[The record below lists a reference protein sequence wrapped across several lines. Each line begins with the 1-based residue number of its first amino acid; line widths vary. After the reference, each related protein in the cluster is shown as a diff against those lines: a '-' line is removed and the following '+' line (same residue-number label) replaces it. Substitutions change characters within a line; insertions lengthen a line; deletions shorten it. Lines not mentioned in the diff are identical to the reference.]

1 MNYFILSLIPA
12 LIYNLFKMKKSFH
25 MLQQNW
31 YNTDQRYFKWLL
43 KNPYKVLLQPD
54 MFFIMFIAGLFL
66 DSKLLM
72 IFYALFYII
81 TTIIYKKE
89 LKKEQNKKPLAFTKR
104 VRRLLV
110 TTNILYL
117 ILILGFLLSYQEE
130 NITYY
135 YLIISLT
142 IYINYFVVMTAN
154 FINKPWEK
162 SVYYYY
168 FNKAKKKLKNMSNLK
183 VIGITGSYGK
193 TSSKNILSDI
203 LNIKY
208 DCLPSP
214 KNFNTTY
221 GLMIT
226 INNHLDKFTEYFIA
240 EMGAFKRGEIKT
252 LCNFVKPKY
261 GILTTIGTAHLDS
274 FGSRENIQKGKFE
287 LIESLPSDGIAILN
301 RDDEWQVSY
310 KLKNNCKVLW
320 IGIDNKDAD
329 VYATN
334 IKLSKDGTNFDCIF
348 KGDNKLYHFETKLL
362 GKANVYNILAG
373 IMLGYALGI
382 TIEELKLGVLKVR
395 PVEHRL
401 ELKKYLDINII
412 DDAYN
417 SNPVGAKMA
426 IDVLNM
432 MPGKK
437 IVVTPGMIE
446 LKDKEYELNL
456 EFGKQIAS
464 VADEVILV
472 GKEQTKP
479 IYEGLLLEHFKEN
492 NIHIINDVKE
502 AFQLMQKLKGKETYV
517 LLENDLPDIFNEK

>member
-31 YNTDQRYFKWLL
+31 YNDDQRYFKWLL

-72 IFYALFYII
+72 IFYALFYIT

-142 IYINYFVVMTAN
+142 IYINYFVVMAAN

-261 GILTTIGTAHLDS
+261 GILTSIGTAHLDS

-348 KGDNKLYHFETKLL
+348 KGDNTLYHFETKLL

-382 TIEELKLGVLKVR
+382 TIEELKLGVLKVK

-456 EFGKQIAS
+456 EFGKQIAL

>member
-31 YNTDQRYFKWLL
+31 YNDDQRYFKWLL

-72 IFYALFYII
+72 IFYALFYIA

-89 LKKEQNKKPLAFTKR
+89 LKKEQNKKTLAFTKR

-142 IYINYFVVMTAN
+142 IYINYFVVMAAN

-348 KGDNKLYHFETKLL
+348 KGDNTLYHFETKLL

>member
-31 YNTDQRYFKWLL
+31 YNDDQRYFKWLL

-66 DSKLLM
+66 DNKLLM
-72 IFYALFYII
+72 IFYASFYIT

-110 TTNILYL
+110 TTNVLYL

-142 IYINYFVVMTAN
+142 IYINYFVVMAAN

-168 FNKAKKKLKNMSNLK
+168 FNRAKKKLKNMTNLK

-348 KGDNKLYHFETKLL
+348 KGDNTLYHFETKLL

-373 IMLGYALGI
+373 IMLGYVLGI

>member
-31 YNTDQRYFKWLL
+31 YNDDQRYFKWLL

-72 IFYALFYII
+72 IFYALFYIT

-142 IYINYFVVMTAN
+142 IYINYFVVMAAN

-261 GILTTIGTAHLDS
+261 GILTSIGTAHLDS

-348 KGDNKLYHFETKLL
+348 KGDNTLYHFETKLL

-382 TIEELKLGVLKVR
+382 TIEELKLGVLKVK

-401 ELKKYLDINII
+401 ELKKYLEINII

-456 EFGKQIAS
+456 EFGKQIAL

-479 IYEGLLLEHFKEN
+479 IYEGLLLGHFKEN

>member
-1 MNYFILSLIPA
+1 MA
-12 LIYNLFKMKKSFH
+12 
-25 MLQQNW
+25 
-31 YNTDQRYFKWLL
+31 
-43 KNPYKVLLQPD
+43 
-54 MFFIMFIAGLFL
+54 
-66 DSKLLM
+66 
-72 IFYALFYII
+72 
-81 TTIIYKKE
+81 
-89 LKKEQNKKPLAFTKR
+89 
-104 VRRLLV
+104 
-110 TTNILYL
+110 
-117 ILILGFLLSYQEE
+117 
-130 NITYY
+130 
-135 YLIISLT
+135 
-142 IYINYFVVMTAN
+142 AN

-348 KGDNKLYHFETKLL
+348 KGDNTLYHFETKLL

-479 IYEGLLLEHFKEN
+479 IYEGLLLEHFKGN